1 MRAATP
7 SWSAQT
13 LVAMDC
19 LAPLSFGDT
28 ASRSTLGKTAN
39 LKLQQ
44 DVRFPFTQLM
54 KTRSKMVE
62 DTKDTYFCISLF
74 FPPVFFFYHQIFT
87 LKHSLGRKR
96 GLKRC
101 SVPSVHMGVHMLQ
114 LSEKGV
120 GCLGQLIASPR
131 VSCTAPRSK
140 PPPSPPL
147 PAPPSPSPP
156 PSSLPGPTVVKQYHG
171 GRLTTL

>member
-1 MRAATP
+1 MRAC
-7 SWSAQT
+7 SHS
-13 LVAMDC
+13 LVVGTNTGRNGLSC
-19 LAPLSFGDT
+19 SSFIRKYSLAL
-28 ASRSTLGKTAN
+28 N
-39 LKLQQ
+39 LRKKPRISNYSKMY
-44 DVRFPFTQLM
+44 VYPFTQLM

-62 DTKDTYFCISLF
+62 DTI
-74 FPPVFFFYHQIFT
+74 YHQHFT
-87 LKHSLGRKR
+87 LKHSPGPKR

-120 GCLGQLIASPR
+120 GCLGKLIASPR

-140 PPPSPPL
+140 PPPSPPR
-147 PAPPSPSPP
+147 SIP

>member
-1 MRAATP
+1 MVGTNTGRNGLSCA
-7 SWSAQT
+7 SFIRKYS
-13 LVAMDC
+13 
-19 LAPLSFGDT
+19 LALNL
-28 ASRSTLGKTAN
+28 RKKKNAN

-54 KTRSKMVE
+54 KTRSTMVE

-74 FPPVFFFYHQIFT
+74 FPFFFFDHQIFT
-87 LKHSLGRKR
+87 LKHSLARKR

-140 PPPSPPL
+140 PPL
-147 PAPPSPSPP
+147 PAPPPPPHPP
-156 PSSLPGPTVVKQYHG
+156 PSIHPSSSGQQLSNNITAAD
-171 GRLTTL
+171 